1 MTPRESRKQRSA
13 LWRDFHI
20 DFPGEWNIA
29 SRSSIP
35 PWVLK
40 PLPYCF
46 GKSILYPPWMQ
57 AEIESGRL
65 AQGGFAANTTLVV
78 RRWFGC
84 GFAAPWGRP
93 SFLVVCLWQG
103 RVEKTAHHR
112 IRVVLQSW
120 LAVFHEIFVGCRP
133 STADDENRSSAPR
146 SLPLH
151 ASRAAAFEQRL
162 HIVHGSPVE

>member
-103 RVEKTAHHR
+103 RVEKPPTT
-112 IRVVLQSW
+112 VSGW
-120 LAVFHEIFVGCRP
+120 F
-133 STADDENRSSAPR
+133 
-146 SLPLH
+146 
-151 ASRAAAFEQRL
+151 SRAGWRFFMKFSWAAPQPPPASSNLSLREQSKRQ
-162 HIVHGSPVE
+162 IQGA